1 MPAVII
7 VHGGAG
13 TWNPSFDKQAKQD
26 VHQATKLGWDVLQDD
41 GSALDA
47 VEKAVNYLEDHP
59 LYDAGVGSHL
69 NTRGEVEMDA
79 IIVDANQGNFGA
91 VAGVKTVQHPIS
103 LARRVLENTEHC
115 FFIGQGADDLARDMG
130 FPYMPNIEFI
140 TDTELMRFRKHKV
153 EESGATG
160 TVGAVAIDNHGN
172 IAVAT
177 STGGVHNKRP
187 GRVGDTP
194 LFGAGAYAES
204 TLGGVSATG
213 IGEQVKRY
221 MLGYYATHQINADT
235 PAQLALTNT
244 AQFIQSKFDN
254 PQVGLIMI
262 DAQGNI
268 GAMHTTQAMPIGWV
282 DKDGNIHSSMGG
294 GVNSLG

>member
-7 VHGGAG
+7 VHGGAS
-13 TWNPSFDKQAKQD
+13 TWNPDFDDQAKHG
-26 VHQATKLGWDVLQDD
+26 VYQATKLGWDVLLDD

-59 LYDAGVGSHL
+59 IYDAGVGSHL
-69 NTRGEVEMDA
+69 NNRGEVEMDA
-79 IIVDANQGNFGA
+79 IIVNANAENYGA

-103 LARRVLENTEHC
+103 LARRVLEDTQNC
-115 FFIGQGADDLARDMG
+115 LFVGQGADDLARDFG

-172 IAVAT
+172 LAVAT

-194 LFGAGAYAES
+194 LYGSGAYAD
-204 TLGGVSATG
+204 TNLGGVSTTG
-213 IGEQVKRY
+213 IGEQVMRY
-221 MLGYYATHQINADT
+221 LLGHYAVHQIST
-235 PAQLALTNT
+235 GISAQAAATR
-244 AQFIQSKFDN
+244 AAEFIKTKFDN

-262 DAQGNI
+262 DKDGNP

-282 DKDGNIHSSMGG
+282 DKDGQIRSSMGG
-294 GVNSLG
+294 GINGLG

>member
-13 TWNPSFDKQAKQD
+13 TWNPSFDKQAKQG

-115 FFIGQGADDLARDMG
+115 FFIGQGADDLAREMG

-140 TDTELMRFRKHKV
+140 TDTELMRFRQHKV

-194 LFGAGAYAES
+194 LFGAGAYAEP

-213 IGEQVKRY
+213 IGEQVMRY
-221 MLGYYATHQINADT
+221 MLGQYAVHQVDADT
-235 PAQLALTNT
+235 SAQQALIKT
-244 AQFIQSKFDN
+244 AQFIQTKFDN

-262 DAQGNI
+262 DVQGNL
-268 GAMHTTQAMPIGWV
+268 GAMHTTQAMPIAWV
-282 DKDGNIHSSMGG
+282 DKDGHIHSSMGG
-294 GVNSLG
+294 GVSGLG